1 MSWDDFALAWSEA
14 FDGYDL
20 RRSSGI
26 RQAFMRVVHR
36 LSGAVR
42 FGTSLT
48 MLVSLALAVSVPLLA
63 WKGGPWAAAAALTLL
78 LGQAADAM
86 TKARAVHNGLITRL
100 ERFYQA
106 LVERFAELCWLVAF
120 LAVGARLTPVVLCGF
135 VVWAHEY
142 LRAKVGGGAM
152 RLAGTSTVGDRP
164 LRIWLAVAALLLAA
178 LISLMGRDVAAGVVT
193 MVVLCWVALGLIGL
207 GQLFT
212 FIRKVLT

>member
-20 RRSSGI
+20 RRASGI
-26 RQAFMRVVHR
+26 KQTFMRAIYR
-36 LSGAVR
+36 ASGAVR
-42 FGTSLT
+42 VGTSLT
-48 MLVSLALAVSVPLLA
+48 MLISMAFAISVPLLA
-63 WKGGPWAAAAALTLL
+63 WKGGHWAAVAALTLL

-86 TKARAVHNGLITRL
+86 TNARAIRSGLITRL
-100 ERFYQA
+100 GRFYQA
-106 LVERFAELCWLVAF
+106 LVERFAELCWLLAF
-120 LAVGARLTPVVLCGF
+120 LAVGARITPVVLCGF

-142 LRAKVGGGAM
+142 LRAKVGGSAM

-164 LRIWLAVAALLLAA
+164 LRVWLAVAALLLAA
-178 LISLMGRDVAAGVVT
+178 LISLMGRDLAAGVVT

-207 GQLFT
+207 AQLFT